1 MYLPYPLA
9 VWSGAMYAGPVL
21 APVLSVFAVEAKG
34 YVYPILGRFGEVFHN
49 NYLVG
54 AGL

>member
-9 VWSGAMYAGPVL
+9 VWSGAMYAEPAR
-21 APVLSVFAVEAKG
+21 APILSTFAVEAKG
-34 YVYPILGRFGEVFHN
+34 YFYPILGRFGEVLHN
-49 NYLVG
+49 NSLVG